1 MKASGSGGGADGT
14 GADGTGAAR
23 PQLSADDAAAFLK
36 LETQIRTLR
45 VEPYTLLTAE
55 ERKDQANRTKALSH
69 QQARPLQGGC
79 SHSSSATS
87 SRRSQAITS
96 KPRSTPAG
104 CTRAPCAG
112 QCRRIHGLGRSCPV
126 WPASKG
132 GPLASYTDSD

>member
-23 PQLSADDAAAFLK
+23 PQLSADDAAALLK

-69 QQARPLQGGC
+69 Q
-79 SHSSSATS
+79 
-87 SRRSQAITS
+87 
-96 KPRSTPAG
+96 
-104 CTRAPCAG
+104 
-112 QCRRIHGLGRSCPV
+112 
-126 WPASKG
+126 
-132 GPLASYTDSD
+132 